1 MGVLREVETFSG
13 QSPHC
18 GGRIESQRLGWD
30 GGGERGRGTGMGW
43 GWGVGIGGRKE
54 RGGMGEG

>member
-1 MGVLREVETFSG
+1 M
-13 QSPHC
+13 HC
-18 GGRIESQRLGWD
+18 GARIESQSLGWD